1 MGSKFVI
8 LQGSYPQNREVG
20 KTPVTKTEPPW
31 RRQQQVTCA
40 TVNKSGHQTTFYSDF
55 LTQWLCCKSNTE
67 LPMLNSRKQWG
78 LQGRVL
84 HFSPETGKVD
94 LVWSL
99 GLQSTP
105 TEYSVFIEGQPARL
119 YRKGAVPQRSPF
131 LGVPFYLCIQP
142 LTQKYQTWRGNT
154 YGEGAC
160 FRRSIMTPPR
170 GRGPSAAQFWG
181 PFYLRLH
188 PLSQNY
194 QIWRGNTYWDWLV
207 YRGSTTPHPKGAGSQ
222 CFRILEVP
230 LYYCVQPL
238 SQNNQIWHGNTYG
251 ERACS

>member
-8 LQGSYPQNREVG
+8 VQGSYPQNREVG

-94 LVWSL
+94 LVCSL

-160 FRRSIMTPPR
+160 FRGQSRPCTRRRRSPSSPKFLGFLYIYAHTLCRRTTKFDVITQM
-170 GRGPSAAQFWG
+170 GRGHVFRGSATPSPQGRVPDG
-181 PFYLRLH
+181 PKFGDSFYLCVH
-188 PLSQNY
+188 PLLRNY
-194 QIWRGNTYWDWLV
+194 QIWRGNISV
-207 YRGSTTPHPKGAGSQ
+207 GA
-222 CFRILEVP
+222 CF
-230 LYYCVQPL
+230 
-238 SQNNQIWHGNTYG
+238 
-251 ERACS
+251 